1 MLSALLCRRRLS
13 VYARRSEAATADD
26 DHLTLPAVE
35 LYTSRRFCG
44 PGCQPLGKEGRS
56 VSRTGS
62 SAESPAESLP
72 AVVYKLLRDAIVDRL
87 KRMEANSLVTNFL
100 LLAAFHFPFA
110 DFAARM
116 LVTFVLN
123 TLVYFIN
130 DFIDVEIDLAAD
142 NKDKT
147 KALYIQ
153 RHRKTAFALIVCL
166 SAALILSTLF
176 YSRSVCFGVILALW
190 VIFLYT
196 DYFKNMPFLDV
207 FGCFIW
213 GVAMAWAAIP
223 DFSAQGV
230 RLILLIGLFTACFE
244 IVQCVKD
251 YEFDKKFQLRTTP
264 IVIGIPNAFL
274 LLRALLVAAALYTVF
289 VLRFKMGFLLL
300 LPILFRPDQR
310 METYWMKLRVVFGVV
325 WLALMVRQFLG
336 SAG

>member
-1 MLSALLCRRRLS
+1 MSQT
-13 VYARRSEAATADD
+13 AT
-26 DHLTLPAVE
+26 P
-35 LYTSRRFCG
+35 
-44 PGCQPLGKEGRS
+44 
-56 VSRTGS
+56 
-62 SAESPAESLP
+62 AESRAESLP
-72 AVVYKLLRDAIVDRL
+72 AVVYRLLRDAIVDRL
-87 KRMEANSLVTNFL
+87 RRMEANSLMTNFL
-100 LLAAFHFPFA
+100 LLAAFHFPLT

-116 LVTFVLN
+116 FVTFVLN

-142 NKDKT
+142 NKDHR

-153 RHRKTAFALIVCL
+153 RHKKTAFALIVCL
-166 SAALILSTLF
+166 SASLILSTLF

-207 FGCFIW
+207 VGCFVW

-223 DFSAQGV
+223 DFSAQGI

-251 YEFDKKFQLRTTP
+251 YEFDKKFRLRTTP
-264 IVIGIPNAFL
+264 IVIGIPKAFL
-274 LLRALLVAAALYTVF
+274 LLRVLLVAAALYTVF
-289 VLRFKMGFLLL
+289 VLRSKMGFLIL
-300 LPILFRPDQR
+300 LPVFFRTDQR
-310 METYWMKLRVVFGVV
+310 MEIYWMKLRVVFGVV
-325 WLALMVRQFLG
+325 WLTLMARQFFG

>member
-1 MLSALLCRRRLS
+1 M
-13 VYARRSEAATADD
+13 
-26 DHLTLPAVE
+26 
-35 LYTSRRFCG
+35 
-44 PGCQPLGKEGRS
+44 
-56 VSRTGS
+56 
-62 SAESPAESLP
+62 
-72 AVVYKLLRDAIVDRL
+72 YKLLRDAIVDRL

-100 LLAAFHFPFA
+100 LLAAFHFPLA

-142 NKDKT
+142 NKDRR

-153 RHRKTAFALIVCL
+153 RNKKTAFALIVCL
-166 SAALILSTLF
+166 SASLILSTLF
-176 YSRSVCFGVILALW
+176 YSRSVCFGVIVALW

-207 FGCFIW
+207 FGCFVW
-213 GVAMAWAAIP
+213 GMAMAWAAIP
-223 DFSAQGV
+223 DFSTQGV

-274 LLRALLVAAALYTVF
+274 LLRALLVLAALYTVF
-289 VLRFKMGFLLL
+289 VLQSKIGFLLL
-300 LPILFRPDQR
+300 LPVFFRTDQR
-310 METYWMKLRVVFGVV
+310 MEIYWMKLRVVFGAV

-336 SAG
+336 GAG

>member
-1 MLSALLCRRRLS
+1 MSR
-13 VYARRSEAATADD
+13 AAT
-26 DHLTLPAVE
+26 
-35 LYTSRRFCG
+35 
-44 PGCQPLGKEGRS
+44 
-56 VSRTGS
+56 
-62 SAESPAESLP
+62 PAESRSESLP
-72 AVVYKLLRDAIVDRL
+72 KVVYKLLSDAIVDRL

-100 LLAAFHFPFA
+100 LLAAFHFPFL
-110 DFAARM
+110 DFAVRM

-130 DFIDVEIDLAAD
+130 DFIDVEVDLAAE
-142 NKDKT
+142 NKDHR

-153 RHRKTAFALIVCL
+153 RHKKTAFALIVCL
-166 SAALILSTLF
+166 GAGLILGTLF
-176 YSRSVCFGVILALW
+176 YSRSVCFGVIVALW

-207 FGCFIW
+207 FGCFVW

-251 YEFDKKFQLRTTP
+251 YEFDKKYQLRTTP
-264 IVIGIPNAFL
+264 IVIGIPKAFL
-274 LLRALLVAAALYTVF
+274 LLRVLLVAASLYAVF
-289 VLRFKMGFLLL
+289 VLRFKFGLLLL
-300 LPILFRPDQR
+300 LPIFFRTDQR
-310 METYWMKLRVVFGVV
+310 MEIYWMKLRVVFGVV
-325 WLALMVRQFLG
+325 WLGLMVRQFLA